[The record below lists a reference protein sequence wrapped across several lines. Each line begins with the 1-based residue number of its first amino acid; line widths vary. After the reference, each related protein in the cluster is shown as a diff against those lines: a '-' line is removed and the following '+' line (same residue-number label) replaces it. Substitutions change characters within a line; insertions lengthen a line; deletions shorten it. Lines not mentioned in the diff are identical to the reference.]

1 MFTTTARNSADSFGR
16 LYALKEFK
24 TQDLCARSLN
34 KIVEGVLLWTLSYRP
49 QVFPIH
55 FGTLVSVNTLE
66 AASSPLEHPTFQ
78 DPFAGSLK
86 RAFFAVPGYLSPE
99 IESTWFCSPQLPTY
113 CTRKLK
119 RPNLPRSRM

>member
-34 KIVEGVLLWTLSYRP
+34 KIVEGALLWTLSYRP

-78 DPFAGSLK
+78 NPSLA
-86 RAFFAVPGYLSPE
+86 R
-99 IESTWFCSPQLPTY
+99 
-113 CTRKLK
+113 
-119 RPNLPRSRM
+119 